1 MPELKFYRGG
11 LEVLR
16 VGLEQRR
23 LVLGRSGLS
32 DIVIPDPEVS
42 RQHVAL
48 HFDGARCLF
57 EDLSGRGT
65 LVAGEPMRHGQ
76 LRDGVDLAL
85 GQWRAVYHEQPGGGY
100 EGPTCTRSY
109 TEVYGRPAPTDR
121 RVPFQVRLRHGSHES
136 RYELL
141 PDTFTVGKSD
151 DNEVFIEDPHLSN
164 RHLHVTRC
172 EEGFRV
178 RDLNSTNGTFLV
190 SSPGAFHGG
199 SVRIIDAVA
208 PMNTVLHLGQT
219 ELRFEPVPDARVP
232 PAHGLIGSDPALRK
246 VLELLERAATTDYSV
261 LVLGESGTGKE
272 LVARAVH
279 AASPRASQP
288 FIPVNCAALSP
299 ALIESELFGHEKGAF
314 TGADA
319 KRKGAFEAAH
329 GGTLFLDEV
338 GELPLELQA
347 KLLRALDSGEIK
359 PVGANLPLRVDVR
372 VVAATHRNLLG
383 EARQGRFREDL
394 YYRLSVMPLVLP
406 PLRKRR
412 GDIKALAEHFVRV
425 HAPRGQ
431 EVKLTPAALLK
442 LQQHTWPG
450 NIRELGGV
458 VRRAMMMR
466 EGLKIEPSAIE
477 FEQEPERATED
488 PGKLMLKLVD
498 EGMTLDE
505 ARERIERQIVEST
518 LRRNDYHKERT
529 AKALGIGR
537 TALFKRLKQWGYSQ
551 GDVDKN

>member
-65 LVAGEPMRHGQ
+65 LVAGEPMSRGH

-85 GQWRAVYHEQPGGGY
+85 GQWRAVYREQPGGGY

-109 TEVYGRPAPTDR
+109 TEVYGSPAPTDR

-136 RYELL
+136 SYELL
-141 PDTFTVGKSD
+141 PDTFTVGKSE
-151 DNEVFIEDPHLSN
+151 DNEVFIKDPHLSN

-232 PAHGLIGSDPALRK
+232 PPHGLIGSDPALRK

-314 TGADA
+314 TGADTQ
-319 KRKGAFEAAH
+319 RQGAFKAANL
-329 GGTLFLDEV
+329 GTIFLDEV

-347 KLLRALDSGEIK
+347 KLLRTLDNGEVK
-359 PVGANLPLRVDVR
+359 PVGASRPVRVDVR
-372 VVAATHRNLLG
+372 VVAATNRNLLA
-383 EARQGRFREDL
+383 EIQKGRFRTDV
-394 YYRLSVMPLVLP
+394 YYRLSVVPLELP
-406 PLRKRR
+406 PLRERR

-431 EVKLTPAALLK
+431 EVKLTSAALLK

-477 FEQEPERATED
+477 FEQEPEGAPAD
-488 PGKLMLKLVD
+488 PAKLMRQWLE
-498 EGMTLDE
+498 EGMTLDQ
-505 ARERIERQIVEST
+505 ARERLERLVVEST
-518 LRRNDYHKERT
+518 LRRHDFHKERT

-537 TALFKRLKQWGYSQ
+537 SSLFKRLKQWGYTQ
-551 GDVDKN
+551 DDVEKN

>member
-1 MPELKFYRGG
+1 
-11 LEVLR
+11 
-16 VGLEQRR
+16 
-23 LVLGRSGLS
+23 VLGRSGLS

-65 LVAGEPMRHGQ
+65 LVSGEPMRRGH

-109 TEVYGRPAPTDR
+109 TEVYGSAAPTGR

-136 RYELL
+136 SCELL
-141 PDTFTVGKSD
+141 PDTFTVGKSE
-151 DNEVFIEDPHLSN
+151 DNEVCIKDPHLSN

-208 PMNTVLHLGQT
+208 PMNTVLRLGQT
-219 ELRFEPVPDARVP
+219 ELRFEPVPDALVP
-232 PAHGLIGSDPALRK
+232 PAHGLIGGDPALRK

-261 LVLGESGTGKE
+261 LILGESGTGKE

-279 AASPRASQP
+279 AASPRANQP

-314 TGADA
+314 TGAEA
-319 KRKGAFEAAH
+319 KRKGAFEEAH
-329 GGTLFLDEV
+329 GGTIFLDEV

-347 KLLRALDSGEIK
+347 KLLRTLDNGEVK
-359 PVGANLPLRVDVR
+359 PVGASRPVRVDVR
-372 VVAATHRNLLG
+372 VVAATNRNLLA
-383 EARQGRFREDL
+383 EIQKGRFRADV
-394 YYRLSVMPLVLP
+394 YYRLSVVPLELP
-406 PLRKRR
+406 PLRERR
-412 GDIKALAEHFVRV
+412 GDIKSLAEHFVRL

-431 EVKLTPAALLK
+431 EVKLTSAALLK

-450 NIRELGGV
+450 NIRELRGV
-458 VRRAMMMR
+458 VRRAMMLR
-466 EGLKIEPSAIE
+466 EGSKIEPSAIE
-477 FEQEPERATED
+477 FEQEPEGVPMD
-488 PGKLMLKLVD
+488 PAKLMLKLVD
-498 EGMTLDE
+498 EGMTLDQ
-505 ARERIERQIVEST
+505 ARERLERQIVEST
-518 LRRNDYHKERT
+518 LRRNDFHKERT

-537 TALFKRLKQWGYSQ
+537 SALFKRLKQWGYTQ
-551 GDVDKN
+551 DDVEKN